1 MNDQEKSS
9 LLEFLHAQPG
19 GRARIV
25 APREAGYLRLS
36 GYKPEDEYLSMALID
51 AIDDILGDAVASAII
66 DRTPGTEAWLSV
78 GRGGDIRL
86 EVKRKFA

>member
-1 MNDQEKSS
+1 
-9 LLEFLHAQPG
+9 
-19 GRARIV
+19 
-25 APREAGYLRLS
+25 
-36 GYKPEDEYLSMALID
+36 LID

-66 DRTPGTEAWLSV
+66 DRTPGTEAWLSI